1 VASAPQAPSL
11 KDSRTILPPRP
22 PNALAAVPRRIRP
35 YRTASGGFLLT
46 PDTRSAVIPQLVRPP
61 GQLAISA
68 IGGAVALR
76 AIKRQGIHE
85 GIVSQIRQ
93 LVAEGHIK
101 PGDQLPSEREL
112 SEKLRVSR
120 ASVREAI
127 RALESLGLVEIRI
140 GAGTYVASPAHTLL
154 SPLASVTLQQR
165 DVLLDIFEARKT
177 IEPEIAAFAA
187 RRAGAEEIERMEE
200 ILAEQAR
207 QIAAGDTG
215 VEADTAFHALLAQA
229 AKNKVFL
236 KLNEAIVDSLYET
249 RERSLAIGGRPARSL
264 QGHREILGAIRARDA
279 ARARTAMLAHL
290 RAIEQNVLPP
300 RGAHPER
307 RSHRKR

>member
-1 VASAPQAPSL
+1 
-11 KDSRTILPPRP
+11 
-22 PNALAAVPRRIRP
+22 
-35 YRTASGGFLLT
+35 
-46 PDTRSAVIPQLVRPP
+46 
-61 GQLAISA
+61 
-68 IGGAVALR
+68 VALR
-76 AIKRQGIHE
+76 AVKRQGVHE

-93 LVAEGHIK
+93 LVTGGHIK

-187 RRAGAEEIERMEE
+187 KRAGAEEIERMEE
-200 ILAEQAR
+200 ILSEQAR

-249 RERSLAIGGRPARSL
+249 RERSLTIGGRPARSL

-279 ARARTAMLAHL
+279 ARARAAMLTHL
-290 RAIEQNVLPP
+290 RAIEENILPP

-307 RSHRKR
+307 RTHRKR